1 MIRFPRAV
9 GGVSVLA
16 LLLTLTSLAPPAGAL
31 HEAPSACLVVT
42 EDTTLTA
49 DIGPCAT
56 NGIVVV
62 ADDVTLDLGG
72 NTVFADNG
80 PEETVGILL
89 AGVTGVTVRNG
100 TVEGFDAGVAIIGGG
115 GNTIRNLN
123 VLNNVNDFMEP
134 FDPRDPDLTP
144 EQLRLVLCDYG
155 DGITTSDSDNNVIEH
170 NLVVGNGPY
179 SGISLVGDSDGNL
192 VQKNRV
198 QDNNILNGPAVDEEG
213 NPIFVDSRRFLDEEE
228 EIPNPDF
235 GRHVS
240 ADSEGAEQVNA
251 MCGAVAPGSPGMS
264 RGREVQNIGIRI
276 EGPGADDNVIE
287 NNKVDNS
294 ALVGISIHSYV
305 CTPPPGFET
314 GAQDPNTGN
323 LITKND
329 VRRTGAE
336 TFEIDSFADGIA
348 SLAQGPIGRVT
359 CTSPDNTIVKN
370 RSTDNLRHGISLGR
384 TVSDTT
390 VNDNQV
396 MNNAADGI
404 RVEDGA
410 VNNTLHGNKGL
421 KNAEHDGH
429 DGNEDCDNNSWVNNK
444 FFTVNQPCVGPGKK
458 NGAPGDAA
466 GTLDLANRGR
476 S

>member
-1 MIRFPRAV
+1 MIRFRRGL

-16 LLLTLTSLAPPAGAL
+16 LLLS
-31 HEAPSACLVVT
+31 
-42 EDTTLTA
+42 LTA
-49 DIGPCAT
+49 LASPASAEHVQCGDIITTDTRLDSDLGPCPG
-56 NGIVVV
+56 NGLIVR
-62 ADDVTLDLGG
+62 ADNVTLDLNGH
-72 NTVFADNG
+72 TIFAANG
-80 PEETVGILL
+80 PVEQVGVLL
-89 AGVTGVTVRNG
+89 GNVSGVTVRNG
-100 TVEGFDAGVAIIGGG
+100 TVEGFDAGVAINGGG
-115 GNTIRNLN
+115 GNTITHITAQ
-123 VLNNVNDFMEP
+123 NNVNDFMEP

-144 EQLRLVLCDYG
+144 QQLQQVLCDYG
-155 DGITTSDSDNNVIEH
+155 DGITTFDSDNNVIEH
-170 NLVVGNGPY
+170 NQVVGNGPY

-198 QDNNILNGPAVDEEG
+198 QDNNVLNGPPVDEEG

-228 EIPNPDF
+228 TIPNPNF
-235 GRHVS
+235 RRHVD
-240 ADSEGAEQVNA
+240 AGTEGAVQPNA
-251 MCGAVAPGSPGMS
+251 LCGAVAPGSPGMS
-264 RGREVQNIGIRI
+264 RGREVQAIGIRI

-287 NNKVDNS
+287 KNKVDNS

-305 CTPPPGFET
+305 CQPPPGFET

-359 CTSPDNTIVKN
+359 CASPDNTIVKN

-396 MNNAADGI
+396 MRNAEDGI
-404 RVEDGA
+404 RVFEGA

-429 DGNEDCDNNSWVNNK
+429 DGNANCDNNDWMDNK

-458 NGAPGDAA
+458 NGAPGNDA
-466 GTLDLANRGR
+466 GPLDLANRGR
-476 S
+476 D